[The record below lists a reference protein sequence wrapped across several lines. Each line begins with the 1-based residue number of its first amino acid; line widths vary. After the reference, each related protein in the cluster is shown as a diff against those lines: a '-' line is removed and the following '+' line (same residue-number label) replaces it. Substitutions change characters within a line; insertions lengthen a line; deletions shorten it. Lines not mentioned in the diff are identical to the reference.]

1 MSWLSEQVLEA
12 ELVQLRPLLEA
23 DKPALVAAAAD
34 GRLWELWYT
43 QVPSVDTVDAYVD
56 FALSEQAAGRALPFA
71 VVERASGE
79 VIGTTRLCN
88 AEPANRRLELG
99 YTWYA
104 SRVQRS
110 AINTQCKL
118 LLLGHAFEQ
127 LSAVAVELRTHWH
140 NRASRT
146 AIARL
151 GAKQD
156 GVLRNHRVDP
166 DGALRDTVVFSI
178 LDSEWPTVRKSL
190 QFKLARRAAD

>member
-1 MSWLSEQVLEA
+1 MGWLTELELQT
-12 ELVQLRPLLEA
+12 ELVLLRPLRDA
-23 DKPALVAAAAD
+23 DKPALIAAAAD
-34 GRLWELWYT
+34 GRLWEIWYT
-43 QVPSVDTVDAYVD
+43 QVPSAETVDAYVNY
-56 FALSEQAAGRALPFA
+56 ALSEQAAGRALPFV
-71 VVERASGE
+71 VVEKASGE

-88 AEPANRRLELG
+88 ADTANKRLEIG

-110 AINTQCKL
+110 AINSQCKL
-118 LLLGHAFEQ
+118 ALLEHAFEQ
-127 LSAVAVELRTHWH
+127 LGAIAVELRTHWH
-140 NRASRT
+140 NQASRA

-156 GVLRNHRVDP
+156 GVLRNHRIDA

-190 QFKLARRAAD
+190 QFKLARRAAG

>member
-1 MSWLSEQVLEA
+1 MGWLTELELQT
-12 ELVQLRPLLEA
+12 ELVLLRPLREA

-34 GRLWELWYT
+34 GRLWEIWYT
-43 QVPSVDTVDAYVD
+43 QVPSAETVDAYVD
-56 FALSEQAAGRALPFA
+56 YALSEQAAGRALPFA
-71 VVERASGE
+71 VVEKASGE
-79 VIGTTRLCN
+79 VIGTTRFCN
-88 AEPANRRLELG
+88 ADTANKRLEVG

-110 AINTQCKL
+110 AINSQCKL
-118 LLLGHAFEQ
+118 ALLGHAFEQ
-127 LSAVAVELRTHWH
+127 LGAIAVELRTHWH
-140 NRASRT
+140 NQASRA

-156 GVLRNHRVDP
+156 GVLRNHRRDP